1 MRWKVVVKDKRIV
14 SPDSPSAVCHSP
26 KDVLES
32 IALKN
37 PEGKHQWHCHRMRE
51 NRDTV
56 AALCD
61 ILDISTSAIR
71 RSFALETRALFFA
84 IIFAIGCFTD
94 ALGECFPPEVRASQS
109 ASGVSASVKPL
120 PRSSPAS
127 FLVCVSIPQ
136 ELSTYTGLVP
146 VTFGVP
152 FPQGQM
158 KATDKHRLLIPT
170 SNEVLD
176 ADFSI
181 TGSWPDGSVKWLL
194 VDALVSI
201 SNKRPPPPIH
211 LEYGPLV
218 IERVPTQPIV
228 VTETRTMI
236 TVQTNRQTYTFT
248 KQVLPPM
255 KPSHAVGRFD
265 LTTVDL
271 PKGVAKTF
279 TTEAETTHIEVEK
292 AGKIRTTLKLSGE
305 YRNPDG
311 TTFGRFTTR
320 IRFYAQ
326 TPYTRLYHTMV
337 WTGKE
342 DHTGIASLAFVPKTK
357 IGPGVQY
364 AYSVNN
370 QELTTSAID
379 LFQTDAHTL
388 VADPGPSPRGRFD
401 GWVEARMGP
410 QKVFTA
416 LRWPW
421 QQYPVRLEA
430 GKGGMRLHAIGPRT
444 QTPMSLAPKDL
455 VSPQGAP
462 MFLER
467 YEEDGQIN
475 LREHSSNDP
484 LWHPAPACL
493 PAVCEAGDTCG
504 VDEKTGE
511 KECITHPIEPHKEQ
525 GEGGTPLSPYGVG
538 KTYEL
543 LAWESNSAVPAS
555 GHVVSPQHKNALLQ
569 TPIYAYADP
578 VQSVKANLPNPV
590 SARNVDS
597 FPTIETAIENA
608 FDWVTRQRQE
618 EGDYGTFNFGDL
630 QYDWYPD
637 PSTPGHFLASRYWLN
652 QGKGW
657 STVPWLL
664 YLRSGDRKY
673 LENGEAHARHL
684 MDVDTCHETDLDLLK
699 FKGGVLQYHPIHF
712 GTQTYPSAFLAESEY
727 LGLYYHLT
735 GYERAKEIIGERVE
749 ALLTESRIDAVD
761 RGYSWSPQQ
770 MLNSL
775 SSKTEMNPFGN
786 DDWPVRFNREHYRTL
801 GELAILYEET
811 GNDDLKDL
819 AEKFVA
825 KLEASQATNGW
836 LPGLKTNHWFS
847 DSLTIAHRALGPQH
861 ATKIF
866 EIVKKYEDH
875 IGNYLMP
882 SIDDPEKRCLH
893 TEKPGTEPGK
903 LRTEPG
909 KPCTVN
915 GPTSLWTLVVL
926 EQGSGNPQYLEVAA
940 KTALAQALSVYPDE
954 GDWRGFTS
962 IPVQYLGSQIRGW
975 TATMARLSQLRRF
988 ERLSDLAPISY
999 FLSGL
1004 TTRLPEDGGQWEGRH
1019 VFYILDQSDREIRV
1033 DLDFIGAKSHRYDL
1047 KFRIYTPN
1055 GEERESRGFFM
1066 LLPTNPDNFHYY
1078 DTPPLYDTTTLSSY
1092 RKGTTIRIPKDNQ
1105 TGVYAIEVLS
1115 VPDPREDKFEPA
1127 VWARSSEGKLVHYM
1141 PNFWERGAHISP
1153 RKLYYDYKKDGGTV
1167 VAGGDGPSHAY
1178 SGQFWFMPISTSRQV
1193 TLGFFSGTFSPLP
1206 ELKGKEFPFV
1216 PNYYVDAKRIVAFRP
1231 TLTDGCRTTI
1241 TGTDALGNP
1250 QMSPCTFTPTTLAL
1264 HSAVVTNTHWNYSL
1278 HTESILPFFSSTEA
1292 EWFNPWE
1299 IKNRPRVNFLVPRD

>member
-1 MRWKVVVKDKRIV
+1 MRWKDVVKDKRIV
-14 SPDSPSAVCHSP
+14 SPDSSSTVCHSP
-26 KDVLES
+26 KDLPGP
-32 IALKN
+32 IALTN
-37 PEGKHQWHCHRMRE
+37 TVDAHQGHGNRMRE
-51 NRDTV
+51 NWDTV
-56 AALCD
+56 SALCD
-61 ILDISTSAIR
+61 MLDLSTSAIC
-71 RSFALETRALFFA
+71 RSCALETRALFFV
-84 IIFAIGCFTD
+84 IIFALGCFTD

-158 KATDKHRLLIPT
+158 KATDKRRLLIP
-170 SNEVLD
+170 SRKEVLE

-218 IERVPTQPIV
+218 IERVPAQPIV
-228 VTETRTMI
+228 VTETTRMI
-236 TVQTNRQTYTFT
+236 TVQTNRQTYTFS

-292 AGKIRTTLKLSGE
+292 AGKIRTTLKLFGE

-311 TTFGRFTTR
+311 TTFGKFTTR

-342 DHTGIASLAFVPKTK
+342 DDTGIASLAFVPKTK

-364 AYSVNN
+364 AYAVNN
-370 QELTTSAID
+370 QELTTPAID

-388 VADPGPSPRGRFD
+388 FADPGPSPRGRFD
-401 GWVEARMGP
+401 GWVEARGGP

-430 GKGGMRLHAIGPRT
+430 GKGGMRLHAIGPRI

-455 VSPQGAP
+455 ASPRGAP
-462 MFLER
+462 MHLEN
-467 YEEDGQIN
+467 YEDAYTN
-475 LREHSSNDP
+475 LREHRSDDP
-484 LWHPAPACL
+484 LWHPAPVCL
-493 PAVCEAGDTCG
+493 PAVCEAGDTCKT
-504 VDEKTGE
+504 VDGKPQCDRPNPTIHTELGAYDTR
-511 KECITHPIEPHKEQ
+511 
-525 GEGGTPLSPYGVG
+525 LSPYGIG
-538 KTYEL
+538 KTYEFL
-543 LAWESNSAVPAS
+543 VWESNSAFPAS
-555 GHVVSPQHKNALLQ
+555 GHVVNSQHKNALLQ

-590 SARNVDS
+590 SARDVDS

-608 FDWVTRQRQE
+608 FDWVTRQREE

-630 QYDWYPD
+630 QYHWVASDIVG
-637 PSTPGHFLASRYWLN
+637 GHVPTYRYWLN

-684 MDVDTCHETDLDLLK
+684 MDVDTCHLTDQALRK
-699 FKGGVLQYHPIHF
+699 FTGGVSEYLFMHV
-712 GTQTYPSAFLAESEY
+712 GTLTYPSAFMAESEY

-735 GYERAKEIIGERVE
+735 GYERAKDILNERME
-749 ALLTESRIDAVD
+749 ALLTVTGDSIP
-761 RGYSWSPQQ
+761 YFWSPQE
-770 MLNSL
+770 MLNDL
-775 SSKTEMNPFGN
+775 LGH
-786 DDWPVRFNREHYRTL
+786 DDWQVRFNRDHYRTL
-801 GELAILYEET
+801 GELAILFEET
-811 GNDDLKDL
+811 CNTSCNRYLLDL
-819 AEKFVA
+819 AQQFVSVLA
-825 KLEASQATNGW
+825 QSQAANGW

-847 DSLTIAHRALGPQH
+847 DSLTIAHRALGPQN

-866 EIVKKYEDH
+866 EILNKYEDH

-882 SIDDPEKRCLH
+882 SNYPRKGSQVAG
-893 TEKPGTEPGK
+893 PGT
-903 LRTEPG
+903 
-909 KPCTVN
+909 VD
-915 GPTSLWTLVVL
+915 GPTSLWTLILL
-926 EQGSGNPQYLEVAA
+926 EQGTGNPQYLEVAA
-940 KTALAQALSVYPDE
+940 KMVLAQALSVYPDE

-975 TATMARLSQLRRF
+975 TATMARLSQLPRF
-988 ERLSDLAPISY
+988 ERPSGLAPISY

-1004 TTRLPEDGGQWEGRH
+1004 ATRLPKDGGQWEGRH
-1019 VFYILDQSDREIRV
+1019 VFYVLDQSDREIRI
-1033 DLDFIGAKSHRYDL
+1033 DLDFIGAERYRYDL
-1047 KFRIYTPN
+1047 KFRIYAPN
-1055 GEERESRGFFM
+1055 GEERELTDFFQNP
-1066 LLPTNPDNFHYY
+1066 LPEYENYHLVHTEPY
-1078 DTPPLYDTTTLSSY
+1078 DKETLSRY
-1092 RKGTTIRIPKDNQ
+1092 HKGITIRIPKDNQ
-1105 TGVYAIEVLS
+1105 TGVYAIEILS
-1115 VPDPREDKFEPA
+1115 VPVPGSFRLQPA
-1127 VWARSSEGKLVHYM
+1127 IWARSSEGKLVHYM
-1141 PNFWERGAHISP
+1141 PNFLERGAQIAP
-1153 RKLYYDYKKDGGTV
+1153 YDLYQKYKQDGGTV
-1167 VAGGDGPSHAY
+1167 VSRGDGPSHAY
-1178 SGQFWFMPISTSRQV
+1178 SGQFWFMPISTSQQV
-1193 TLGFFSGTFSPLP
+1193 TLGFFWSGKPLP
-1206 ELKGKEFPFV
+1206 VGLIDEKSPPFV
-1216 PNYYVDAKRIVAFRP
+1216 PDYYKDAKRIVAFRS
-1231 TLTDGCRTTI
+1231 TLTDGCKTTI
-1241 TGTDALGNP
+1241 TGTDAAGNP
-1250 QMSPCTFTPTTLAL
+1250 NMSPCAFTPTTLAL
-1264 HSAVVTNTHWNYSL
+1264 HSAVVTNTHWHYSL
-1278 HTESILPFFSSTEA
+1278 HTEGILPFFSSTEA

-1299 IKNRPRVNFLVPRD
+1299 IENRPRVNFLVLRD